1 MKRHVKH
8 KKSFCLIYIVYTI
21 LKKKEITFQEME
33 QKLGL
38 TQYDMINYKNDINA
52 AIKEF
57 GLKLGELKTN
67 KHIRS
72 YYID

>member
-52 AIKEF
+52 AIKKF

>member
-1 MKRHVKH
+1 
-8 KKSFCLIYIVYTI
+8 
-21 LKKKEITFQEME
+21 
-33 QKLGL
+33 
-38 TQYDMINYKNDINA
+38 MINYKNDINA
-52 AIKEF
+52 AMKEF